1 LTAELHVGL
10 ADNYPGEL
18 SAAVQG
24 DPETYLSEGY
34 VFNIE
39 RRDDSPR

>member
-1 LTAELHVGL
+1 LTRELDVRL

-18 SAAVQG
+18 SVAVQG

-34 VFNIE
+34 VFTIE
-39 RRDDSPR
+39 